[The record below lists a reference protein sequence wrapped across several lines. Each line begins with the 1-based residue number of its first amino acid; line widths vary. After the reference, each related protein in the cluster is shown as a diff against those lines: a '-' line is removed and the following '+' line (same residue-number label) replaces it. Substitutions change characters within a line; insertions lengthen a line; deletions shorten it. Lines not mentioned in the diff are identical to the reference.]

1 MPSNQRTT
9 TISRRQQLRDQRAR
23 ESAKETKRRRLFRI
37 ATGLLTTLI
46 VALVVGI
53 AVVAFQGG
61 LGNAVN
67 NAFLKA
73 STAIDNAANGTLK
86 KG

>member
-1 MPSNQRTT
+1 MPSNQRT

-46 VALVVGI
+46 VALIGFGMNF
-53 AVVAFQGG
+53 ANLYGY
-61 LGNAVN
+61 LRSE
-67 NAFLKA
+67 FLF
-73 STAIDNAANGTLK
+73 IFIYFL
-86 KG
+86 